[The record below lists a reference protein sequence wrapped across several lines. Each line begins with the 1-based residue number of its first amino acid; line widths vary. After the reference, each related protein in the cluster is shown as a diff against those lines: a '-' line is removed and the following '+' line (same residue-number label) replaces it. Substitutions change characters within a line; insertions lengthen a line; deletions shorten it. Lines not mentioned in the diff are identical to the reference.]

1 LVYYTSVK
9 KDKDYLAAT
18 NRSLFAGKGGLHTE

>member
-1 LVYYTSVK
+1 VK